1 MIFTE
6 TRKLFQKIV
15 ILGTLI
21 ACLGLLS
28 AGVGK
33 STSTDSNNKF
43 IPCCSYCD
51 EHKQAPICQ
60 HGCSLDCRSNQ

>member
-6 TRKLFQKIV
+6 TRKLFQKV
-15 ILGTLI
+15 LILGTLV

-33 STSTDSNNKF
+33 STSKDLNNKM
-43 IPCCSYCD
+43 IPCCSFCND
-51 EHKQAPICQ
+51 HKQSPVCQ
-60 HGCSLDCRSNQ
+60 HGCSDSCRSNQ

>member
-6 TRKLFQKIV
+6 TRRLFQKVV

-28 AGVGK
+28 AGVGTK
-33 STSTDSNNKF
+33 ASTENNNL

-51 EHKQAPICQ
+51 DHKQAPICQ
-60 HGCSLDCRSNQ
+60 HGCSQSCRASQ